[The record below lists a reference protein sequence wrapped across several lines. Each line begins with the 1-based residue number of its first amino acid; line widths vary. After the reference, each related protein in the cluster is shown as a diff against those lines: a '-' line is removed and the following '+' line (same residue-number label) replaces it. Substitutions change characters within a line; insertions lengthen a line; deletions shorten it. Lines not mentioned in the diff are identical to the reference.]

1 MIQDSANPA
10 LKIHPLGFS
19 GTTREYFP
27 IWIVNLLLTI
37 CTLGIYSAW
46 AKVRTLRWFYGH
58 TQIDGHSFDYH
69 ATGWR
74 ILKGRLLAL
83 LLIALM
89 AFLAVA
95 HPLLQLVNL
104 VLLVC
109 LIPWVI
115 NASLRFQLRMSSWRN
130 VRFDF
135 SGAYGRAFWIYVG
148 LPLVLGL
155 GVLLLMFAIG
165 LGVIAN
171 LRGMPQNVTPS
182 PGMMIAVAVAL
193 VGLMLAVA
201 LLAMPIFVRLRAIY
215 LVGNAKFGT
224 APFAVTLAL
233 NRLYRLAGR
242 SFLAALAV
250 FVSATVLA
258 FGLMFLAI
266 KFNLF
271 NVAPPSSSGEYVWH
285 YYYDMVLAAYVG
297 FYAAAVAFAMHFTTH
312 VRNEILNQ
320 LTIDGAH
327 RMRSN
332 LSPWRLLWILFS
344 NAALVSATLGLMLPW
359 ARVRYHRYVCG
370 QIALIA
376 AGDLDQFVSANT
388 HAPSSFGGEFSAME
402 GIDAGFGV

>member
-1 MIQDSANPA
+1 MAEDSSNATH
-10 LKIHPLGFS
+10 LHPFSFS
-19 GTTREYFP
+19 GSTREYFP

-58 TQIDGHSFDYH
+58 THLDGHSFDYH

-83 LLIALM
+83 LLIGCM

-95 HPLLQLVNL
+95 HPLLQLVN
-104 VLLVC
+104 VLILAFV
-109 LIPWVI
+109 IPWAI
-115 NASLRFQLRMSSWRN
+115 NASLRFQLRMTSWRN

-135 SGAYGRAFWIYVG
+135 AGSYGRAFWIYVG

-171 LRGMPQNVTPS
+171 LRGMSQDFTPS
-182 PGMMIAVAVAL
+182 LGMMIAGAIAA
-193 VGLMLAVA
+193 VGLMLLVT
-201 LLAMPIFVRLRAIY
+201 LLVTPIFVRLRAVY

-224 APFAVTLAL
+224 APLAVTLAL
-233 NRLYRLAGR
+233 KRLYRLVGR

-250 FVSATVLA
+250 FAIATVLA

-271 NVAPPSSSGEYVWH
+271 NVAPPSSSGEYAWH

-297 FYAAAVAFAMHFTTH
+297 FYAAAAAFAMHFITL
-312 VRNEILNQ
+312 VRNETLNQ

-327 RMRSN
+327 HMRSD
-332 LSPWRLLWILFS
+332 LSPWKVIWIWFS
-344 NAALVSATLGLMLPW
+344 NAVVVSVSLGLMLPW

-370 QIALIA
+370 QIALQA
-376 AGDLDQFVSANT
+376 VGDLDQFVSANT
-388 HAPSSFGGEFSAME
+388 RAPSSFGGEFGAME
-402 GIDAGFGV
+402 GIDAGFGI